1 MAKRELIDISKDK
14 LIEMVIKI
22 AESYGASI
30 SETSDLDCQLSDLPV
45 ITEEDITRPYLE
57 KLSKEIGEACEEYD
71 CHNPNALWLFE
82 ERVQGLIDNP
92 LTEKEAEDVEM

>member
-1 MAKRELIDISKDK
+1 MAKRELINISKDK

-45 ITEEDITRPYLE
+45 ITDEEIVKPYLE
-57 KLSKEIGEACEEYD
+57 KLSKKIGEAYEEYD
-71 CHNPNALWLFE
+71 DAYNPNALWLFE
-82 ERVQGLIDNP
+82 ERVQELIDNL
-92 LTEKEAEDVEM
+92 LTEKGTEK

>member
-1 MAKRELIDISKDK
+1 MAKRELINISKDK

-45 ITEEDITRPYLE
+45 ITDEEIVKPYLE
-57 KLSKEIGEACEEYD
+57 KLSKKIGEAYEEYD
-71 CHNPNALWLFE
+71 DPYDPNALWLFE
-82 ERVQGLIDNP
+82 ERVQKLIDN
-92 LTEKEAEDVEM
+92 LLAEKGAEG